1 MFFNDRR
8 DAGQQLATRLAHWR
22 GHAGVVVL
30 GIPRGGVLVAA
41 EVARGLAAPLDVFV
55 THKLGAPDNPEL
67 AFGAVAGD
75 GAMFLNDEVIDAY
88 SISQS
93 FIKAERDAQLSEI
106 VRREAL
112 YRQGRP
118 PLVVSGQ
125 AVILVDD
132 GIATGATVVA
142 ALRSL
147 RHHQPTPL
155 ILAVPVAPGETAQAL
170 SRECDEAVILITPE
184 PFHSVGRFYRDF
196 GQVTDAQVITALAAS
211 SGQPSDR

>member
-30 GIPRGGVLVAA
+30 GIPRGGVHVAA

-75 GAMFLNDEVIDAY
+75 AMFLNEEVIDAY

-106 VRREAL
+106 VRREAQHEGA
-112 YRQGRP
+112 RRW
-118 PLVVSGQ
+118 VVSGQ

-132 GIATGATVVA
+132 GIATGATVVGA
-142 ALRSL
+142 GALAEE
-147 RHHQPTPL
+147 HHQPTPL

-170 SRECDEAVILITPE
+170 SRGVRRGGHP
-184 PFHSVGRFYRDF
+184 HH
-196 GQVTDAQVITALAAS
+196 ALTICRALLPRLRPGHRRAGDHGACPPDL
-211 SGQPSDR
+211 GQPSDR